1 MNGTNTAVM
10 RKYHNTP
17 NSIAGQLLTT
27 DGADTAISLQEI
39 TDETSAR
46 VLQTS
51 FYLTQT
57 SSSNSNTF
65 L

>member
-1 MNGTNTAVM
+1 M

-27 DGADTAISLQEI
+27 DGADTAVSLQEI
-39 TDETSAR
+39 TDETSAT

-57 SSSNSNTF
+57 SSSNSNIF